1 MRCARR
7 YPGAR
12 SRGDPAWAA
21 GDAGR
26 SGGDVGFWAEIL
38 ALPTAIYTALLMVA
52 GLYWLAVVLGSL
64 DIDILDL
71 DGLDDVGGIGDVA
84 DAGDVDAGDG
94 PHGLVWFM
102 SALGL
107 RGVPLT
113 FTLSMLTLWSWALCF
128 LGMHHLVPLLPSLPG
143 WLLGT
148 GVFLGSF
155 VVGLLGTSL
164 SVRPFQR
171 VFKTHHAPSKHGF
184 VGRPVTITTATV
196 DASFGQAL
204 CADGGAGLVVAVR
217 YEGPRKLGKGQRA
230 VLVDYDE
237 KRDVYTVEP
246 LDLDDEPPVR
256 SPRPAPAPEPEADR
270 DRADDRGRRQEPER
284 AP

>member
-1 MRCARR
+1 M
-7 YPGAR
+7 G
-12 SRGDPAWAA
+12 PAWAA

-38 ALPTAIYTALLMVA
+38 ALPTGLYTALLGVA

-64 DIDILDL
+64 DIDVLDI
-71 DGLDDVGGIGDVA
+71 DGIDGIGEMADVA
-84 DAGDVDAGDG
+84 DAGDVDVDGADG
-94 PHGLVWFM
+94 PGGLVWFM

-128 LGMHHLVPLLPSLPG
+128 LGMHHLPALLPLPV
-143 WLLGT
+143 WLVGV

-155 VVGLLGTSL
+155 VVGLFGTSL

-171 VFKTHHAPSKHGF
+171 VFKTHHAPSKDGF
-184 VGRPVTITTATV
+184 VGRPVTITSGSV
-196 DASFGQAL
+196 DAAFGQAL
-204 CADGGAGLVVAVR
+204 CPDGGAGLVVAVR
-217 YEGPRKLGKGQRA
+217 YDGPRKLTKGQRA

-237 KRDVYTVEP
+237 RRDVFTVEP
-246 LDLDDEPPVR
+246 LDLDDDV
-256 SPRPAPAPEPEADR
+256 STGAPPEADR
-270 DRADDRGRRQEPER
+270 DPDRDRDRRQEPER
-284 AP
+284 AS